1 MENPCDPECLLGS
14 SNAPI
19 PDTDTIPIQIHLMTY
34 FLVKFIENFCSSR
47 ANSKIL
53 GRWSVSLG
61 IRLGRIEEIHQFLPE
76 FILGPFTYRL
86 SPPSSPVRRSRIKD
100 TACCDVH
107 SSLSLCHDGFSKKF
121 RLGEDYRIHKR
132 ISDTRTLAS
141 DPKLRVPFTR
151 PIFCNLAVY
160 IFIPR
165 NTIGIEEIDV
175 SLRLHSFSECRCGNI
190 IYENSYRLKFILLDL
205 LQLANNRFQSTG
217 ITGYDSFIKSLLFFS
232 FQYQSFG
239 FNFVFSLYEFFIFY
253 FFIFFKYIQYD
264 LHSRTFSFTTWCADT
279 NKKPKDVFLTIFIND
294 MMMTTVCTSNYTK
307 NTQQNKLMINIILIR
322 NINIPVV

>member
-1 MENPCDPECLLGS
+1 M
-14 SNAPI
+14 
-19 PDTDTIPIQIHLMTY
+19 
-34 FLVKFIENFCSSR
+34 VKLIENFCSSR

-76 FILGPFTYRL
+76 FILDPFIYRL
-86 SPPSSPVRRSRIKD
+86 THPSFPVRRSCIKD
-100 TACCDVH
+100 TAGCDAH
-107 SSLSLCHDGFSKKF
+107 SSLSLSHDSLPEKF

-132 ISDTRTLAS
+132 LSDTRTLAR

-175 SLRLHSFSECRCGNI
+175 SLRLHSFGECRCGNI

-239 FNFVFSLYEFFIFY
+239 FNFVFSLYEVFIFY

-279 NKKPKDVFLTIFIND
+279 NKKPKDVILTIFIDD
-294 MMMTTVCTSNYTK
+294 MMMTTV
-307 NTQQNKLMINIILIR
+307 
-322 NINIPVV
+322 